1 MSVDQWNN
9 RHQWL
14 NQDTVA
20 ALSEEERQLFDDIQ
34 ITLLSGK
41 GNHLVPCLIPRDC
54 VHAMDLLCSP
64 DVRRAVHVAD
74 NNKHIFANRGESTH
88 HVGHATRY
96 AMKKAHV
103 DSSISNATNQRGH
116 VSTLYASFDV
126 AEQDRA

>member
-34 ITLLSGK
+34 ITYMTGK
-41 GNHLVPCLIPRDC
+41 GNRVVPCLIPRDC

-74 NNKHIFANRGESTH
+74 NNKHIFANYIIIIKHERMSML
-88 HVGHATRY
+88 VHAKGSLPVLGIT
-96 AMKKAHV
+96 
-103 DSSISNATNQRGH
+103 
-116 VSTLYASFDV
+116 
-126 AEQDRA
+126 